1 MNDKVLL
8 EKGRRCQR
16 LFREAHA
23 LLDEVDEELVRRLGF
38 KSIEEFEAFINDG
51 YENDMT
57 IDTLQLCQG
66 AWDKKAMK
74 DALEYIKVPLRN
86 MGVGVYGEGN
96 GVN

>member
-23 LLDEVDEELVRRLGF
+23 LLDEVDGELVRRLGF
-38 KSIEEFEAFINDG
+38 ESMKEFEAFINDG

-57 IDTLQLCQG
+57 IDTLQLGQG
-66 AWDKKAMK
+66 KWDKESIKH
-74 DALEYIKVPLRN
+74 ALEYIKVPLRN
-86 MGVGVYGEGN
+86 MGVDVYGE
-96 GVN
+96 